1 MRFDEWVLGIFIF
14 TVCVGVMLLI
24 LISSPQKAHAD
35 ALPVTGIVSNEPLL
49 DQWIEALCEDRGIP
63 PEIVFAIIERES
75 GCDPSAVNEETGAA
89 GLMQIV
95 PGTWTAQTAAIRVEM
110 GRDVYLDPLD
120 PFDNVFVGVWLL
132 AYLMEG
138 RDIELA
144 LDCYALG
151 EGGAA
156 ERMVAMERYEPTGW
170 TQAVLA
176 RAAELEKEWP
186 DKGNL
191 GESPYKQEV

>member
-14 TVCVGVMLLI
+14 TACIGVMLLI

-35 ALPVTGIVSNEPLL
+35 ALPATGIVSSEPLL
-49 DQWIEALCEDRGIP
+49 DQWIEALCEDRDIP

-89 GLMQIV
+89 GLMQII
-95 PGTWTAQTAAIRVEM
+95 PGTWTAQTAAIRAKM

-151 EGGAA
+151 EGGA
-156 ERMVAMERYEPTGW
+156 MERLLRLPDYTPCAWTREILKAAQEKIDERATGE
-170 TQAVLA
+170 AYMEA
-176 RAAELEKEWP
+176 SLESK
-186 DKGNL
+186 
-191 GESPYKQEV
+191 

>member
-14 TVCVGVMLLI
+14 TACIGVMLLI

-35 ALPVTGIVSNEPLL
+35 TLPATGIVSSEPLF
-49 DQWIEALCEDRGIP
+49 DQWIEALCEDKEIP
-63 PEIVFAIIERES
+63 PEVVFAIIERES
-75 GCDPSAVNEETGAA
+75 GCDPSAVNEKTGAA
-89 GLMQIV
+89 GLMQII

-120 PFDNVFVGVWLL
+120 PFDNVFVGVRFL

-156 ERMVAMERYEPTGW
+156 ERMVAMEKYEPTGW

-176 RAAELEKEWP
+176 RATELEREWP
-186 DKGNL
+186 NKGNP

>member
-1 MRFDEWVLGIFIF
+1 MKDYFLALAFGFMLIVAF
-14 TVCVGVMLLI
+14 TVAFLIGDKTFNDNNPDTGALLFEDQFNVWLSDVCNEYGV
-24 LISSPQKAHAD
+24 
-35 ALPVTGIVSNEPLL
+35 
-49 DQWIEALCEDRGIP
+49 R
-63 PEIVFAIIERES
+63 PEIVVAIIERES
-75 GCDPSAVNEETGAA
+75 GCDPSAVNERTGAA

-120 PFDNVFVGVWLL
+120 PFDNVFVGIRLL

-156 ERMVAMERYEPTGW
+156 ERMVAMEKYEPTGW
-170 TQAVLA
+170 TQTVLA
-176 RAAELEKEWP
+176 RAAEMEREWP
-186 DKGNL
+186 DKGNP
-191 GESPYKQEV
+191 GNPPYKQEV

>member
-1 MRFDEWVLGIFIF
+1 MRFDEWVLGIFVF
-14 TVCVGVMLLI
+14 TACIGVMLFI

-35 ALPVTGIVSNEPLL
+35 ALPATGIVSSEPLL
-49 DQWIEALCEDRGIP
+49 DQWIEALCENKEIP

-75 GCDPSAVNEETGAA
+75 GCDPSVVNEKTGAA

-120 PFDNVFVGVWLL
+120 PFDNVFVGVRLL

-151 EGGAA
+151 EVGAA

>member
-14 TVCVGVMLLI
+14 TACIGVMLLI

-35 ALPVTGIVSNEPLL
+35 ALPATGIVSSEPLL
-49 DQWIEALCEDRGIP
+49 DQWIEALCEDRDIP

-75 GCDPSAVNEETGAA
+75 GCDPSVVNKETGAV

-95 PGTWTAQTAAIRVEM
+95 PGTWAVQTAAICAEM
-110 GRDVYLDPLD
+110 KRDVYLDPLD
-120 PFDNVFVGVWLL
+120 PFDNAFVGVRLL

-186 DKGNL
+186 DKGNP
-191 GESPYKQEV
+191 GGPPYKQEV

>member
-1 MRFDEWVLGIFIF
+1 MRFNEWVLGIFIF
-14 TVCVGVMLLI
+14 TVCIGVMLLI

-35 ALPVTGIVSNEPLL
+35 ALPVTGIVLNEPLL
-49 DQWIEALCEDRGIP
+49 DQWIEALCEDRDIP
-63 PEIVFAIIERES
+63 PEVVFAIIERES

-89 GLMQIV
+89 GLMQII
-95 PGTWTAQTAAIRVEM
+95 PGTWTAQTAAIRAEM

-132 AYLMEG
+132 TYLMEG

-156 ERMVAMERYEPTGW
+156 ERMLRLPDYTPCAWTREILKAAQEKIDERATGEAYME
-170 TQAVLA
+170 AS
-176 RAAELEKEWP
+176 LESK
-186 DKGNL
+186 
-191 GESPYKQEV
+191 